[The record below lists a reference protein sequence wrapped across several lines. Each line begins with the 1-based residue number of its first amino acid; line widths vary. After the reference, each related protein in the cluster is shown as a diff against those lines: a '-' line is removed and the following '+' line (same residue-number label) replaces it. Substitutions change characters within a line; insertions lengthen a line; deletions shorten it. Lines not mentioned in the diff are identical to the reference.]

1 MTIKSEKHYTLESEV
16 KILQANVKELQSQLG
31 AAHKR
36 IVELG
41 NDQNEELV
49 KTKQLLQELT
59 YELNTTRIAQEL
71 AVQKLQDNIPDVLD
85 SRQVLKEGD

>member
-1 MTIKSEKHYTLESEV
+1 MTVKSKKHYTLESEV
-16 KILQANVKELQSQLG
+16 KILQANVRELQSQLG

-36 IVELG
+36 IAELG

-59 YELNTTRIAQEL
+59 FEIASVSKQETKL
-71 AVQKLQDNIPDVLD
+71 VQELQDNIPDVID
-85 SRQVLKEGD
+85 SRQVLKE

>member
-16 KILQANVKELQSQLG
+16 KILQANVRELQSQLG